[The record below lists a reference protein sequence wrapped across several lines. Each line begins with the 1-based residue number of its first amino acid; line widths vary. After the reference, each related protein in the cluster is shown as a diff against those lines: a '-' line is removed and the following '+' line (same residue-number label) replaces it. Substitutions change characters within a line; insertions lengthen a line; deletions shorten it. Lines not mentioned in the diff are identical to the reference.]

1 MGKIATDADPLAK
14 SIETG
19 AISASRLVVEAE
31 MGVDEVANGLH
42 SRPSSWSLA
51 KRAPGEIKQLGIA
64 IAVAAGQ
71 EERQRCHRRR
81 ADVELG
87 RVGCVSGWFA
97 GVANGCVTGK
107 TSHSSRGNERAAMV
121 AETIE
126 RV

>member
-71 EERQRCHRRR
+71 EKRQRFHRRPATPHLPR
-81 ADVELG
+81 PRRLTPQFPRPPHHPVPQ
-87 RVGCVSGWFA
+87 
-97 GVANGCVTGK
+97 N
-107 TSHSSRGNERAAMV
+107 
-121 AETIE
+121 
-126 RV
+126 

>member
-71 EERQRCHRRR
+71 DKRQRFHRRLPYVDRPRLGGPSGSVARTPNDCVVAR
-81 ADVELG
+81 A
-87 RVGCVSGWFA
+87 
-97 GVANGCVTGK
+97 THP
-107 TSHSSRGNERAAMV
+107 TP
-121 AETIE
+121 
-126 RV
+126 